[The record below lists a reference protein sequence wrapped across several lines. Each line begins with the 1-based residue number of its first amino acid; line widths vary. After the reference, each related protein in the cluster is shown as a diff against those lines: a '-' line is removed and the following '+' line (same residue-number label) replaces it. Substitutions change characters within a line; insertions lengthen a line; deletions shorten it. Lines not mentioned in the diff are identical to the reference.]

1 MSRQILI
8 SQILTQTRMVHL
20 NNQTVEKLS
29 LQYADDIRL
38 GDIYLGVIT
47 RILPDLQAIFVDIGL
62 AKMAFLEIAEST
74 DLQRFYTGQRILV
87 QVQKDAIS
95 SKSIKV
101 TMLLSLTG
109 RYFLYLPN
117 NEGQSKELI
126 IRFSNKITKKSIK
139 NNLKQKILSL
149 SNLSIKG
156 TLIIRTQAQ
165 DANQKDLINELTY
178 LSEIWQSILQKK
190 PQYKKPALLYQQIPI
205 FLQEIHEV
213 ESDANIFID
222 DQLIYNQV
230 IDFANKFFYNFVPN
244 IHYYPHKNLFEQ
256 FGVEKYFNHI
266 LNHRVDLPS
275 GGFLM
280 IEQTEAMTVIDV
292 NSGSKTKDILN
303 IYQKINIEAIYTIFY
318 ELLLRKIGG
327 IIVIDFINMKSNN
340 HKKEVL
346 NLLEYKATTDKIN
359 TQITYVEKADI
370 AILLRQRQQ
379 DTLNNYLS
387 QTCPTCQGSGKVKS
401 AKTIAFEIIQKILE
415 KPMHDQNYQQI
426 NIDASLAVI
435 QYLQESRLLSQLNLQ
450 SQLSPTLQARA
461 DYLPE
466 QYTLKFL

>member
-8 SQILTQTRMVHL
+8 SQILTQTRMVYL

-38 GDIYLGVIT
+38 GDIYLGVIS

-126 IRFSNKITKKSIK
+126 IRFSHKITKKSIK

-165 DANQKDLINELTY
+165 DANQKDLINELIY

-190 PQYKKPALLYQQIPI
+190 LQYKKPALLYQQIPI

-266 LNHRVDLPS
+266 
-275 GGFLM
+275 
-280 IEQTEAMTVIDV
+280 
-292 NSGSKTKDILN
+292 
-303 IYQKINIEAIYTIFY
+303 
-318 ELLLRKIGG
+318 
-327 IIVIDFINMKSNN
+327 
-340 HKKEVL
+340 
-346 NLLEYKATTDKIN
+346 
-359 TQITYVEKADI
+359 
-370 AILLRQRQQ
+370 
-379 DTLNNYLS
+379 
-387 QTCPTCQGSGKVKS
+387 
-401 AKTIAFEIIQKILE
+401 
-415 KPMHDQNYQQI
+415 
-426 NIDASLAVI
+426 
-435 QYLQESRLLSQLNLQ
+435 
-450 SQLSPTLQARA
+450 
-461 DYLPE
+461 
-466 QYTLKFL
+466 